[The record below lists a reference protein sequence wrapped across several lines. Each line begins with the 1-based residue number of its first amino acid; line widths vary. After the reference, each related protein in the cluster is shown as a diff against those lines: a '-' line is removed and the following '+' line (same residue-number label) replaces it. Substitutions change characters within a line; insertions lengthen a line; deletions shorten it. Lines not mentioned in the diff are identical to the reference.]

1 MQDNI
6 IEVDRERFWDWYLSD
21 REDVLN
27 LGHQLKDHLTN
38 SDEPYQTDAH
48 KILNCGIGYLPLSVC
63 ITTEKE
69 ILSMGFHIKDD
80 EVEGFDK
87 LRFAKKGYRMNKQ
100 KLDKLAKEI
109 EDRFNKIYQ
118 EKIVPKYGDL
128 IKERQEDI
136 ELTYNEEH
144 KESEEE

>member
-1 MQDNI
+1 
-6 IEVDRERFWDWYLSD
+6 
-21 REDVLN
+21 
-27 LGHQLKDHLTN
+27 
-38 SDEPYQTDAH
+38 
-48 KILNCGIGYLPLSVC
+48 
-63 ITTEKE
+63 
-69 ILSMGFHIKDD
+69 
-80 EVEGFDK
+80 
-87 LRFAKKGYRMNKQ
+87 MNKP

-109 EDRFNKIYQ
+109 EDRFNKIYH

>member
-1 MQDNI
+1 
-6 IEVDRERFWDWYLSD
+6 
-21 REDVLN
+21 
-27 LGHQLKDHLTN
+27 
-38 SDEPYQTDAH
+38 
-48 KILNCGIGYLPLSVC
+48 
-63 ITTEKE
+63 
-69 ILSMGFHIKDD
+69 
-80 EVEGFDK
+80 
-87 LRFAKKGYRMNKQ
+87 MNKP

>member
-1 MQDNI
+1 
-6 IEVDRERFWDWYLSD
+6 
-21 REDVLN
+21 
-27 LGHQLKDHLTN
+27 
-38 SDEPYQTDAH
+38 
-48 KILNCGIGYLPLSVC
+48 
-63 ITTEKE
+63 
-69 ILSMGFHIKDD
+69 
-80 EVEGFDK
+80 
-87 LRFAKKGYRMNKQ
+87 MNKQ

-144 KESEEE
+144 KESGEE

>member
-1 MQDNI
+1 
-6 IEVDRERFWDWYLSD
+6 
-21 REDVLN
+21 
-27 LGHQLKDHLTN
+27 
-38 SDEPYQTDAH
+38 
-48 KILNCGIGYLPLSVC
+48 
-63 ITTEKE
+63 
-69 ILSMGFHIKDD
+69 
-80 EVEGFDK
+80 
-87 LRFAKKGYRMNKQ
+87 MNKQ

-144 KESEEE
+144 TESGKE